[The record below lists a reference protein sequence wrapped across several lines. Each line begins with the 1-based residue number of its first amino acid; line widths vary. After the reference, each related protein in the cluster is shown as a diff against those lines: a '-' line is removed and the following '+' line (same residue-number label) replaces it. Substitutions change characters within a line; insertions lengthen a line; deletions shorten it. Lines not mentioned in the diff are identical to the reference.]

1 MPLEPV
7 YDNPDGSLV
16 SRGATRGALAR
27 LNHALAPPPVSCL
40 PRQLTRTAKRPSMP
54 RIASQTHEHKNNT
67 TAITHAPR
75 SPCPSSTTARRTPH
89 LTAPQHTQLQ
99 HTHTHTHTQPQSLR
113 SPCPSSITKRR
124 PQTGSARSTRRSR
137 ASTGARRSK
146 ACWRWTERCA
156 GVCGRRQAAAGAYF
170 HWPGTELNAQPACSK
185 HAYTA
190 GRPHTA
196 TCFSTGNCLLPA
208 RDDCAA

>member
-27 LNHALAPPPVSCL
+27 LNDALAPPPVSCL
-40 PRQLTRTAKRPSMP
+40 ARKLTRTAKRPSMP
-54 RIASQTHEHKNNT
+54 RIASQKHEHKNNT

-99 HTHTHTHTQPQSLR
+99 HTHTHTTTIPTQSVPKFNYKEKAADWQ
-113 SPCPSSITKRR
+113 
-124 PQTGSARSTRRSR
+124 R
-137 ASTGARRSK
+137 AIDA
-146 ACWRWTERCA
+146 
-156 GVCGRRQAAAGAYF
+156 
-170 HWPGTELNAQPACSK
+170 AQPRQHWGAPVKS
-185 HAYTA
+185 
-190 GRPHTA
+190 
-196 TCFSTGNCLLPA
+196 LLEV
-208 RDDCAA
+208 D